1 MSHSRAFLLAAL
13 LLTLLSSVAPH
24 ALAQGLTL
32 DQYRAAET
40 PRDGFVVTRPRTLG
54 HLDVS
59 ASLHVEYALEPLRA
73 PASATGDT
81 LIDHQLVGHVGAA
94 MGLLDRFVVALRAP
108 VVLLMDGVPGAA
120 GPSVG
125 RDPGASG
132 AGLGDLAL
140 TFRAQLVGEE
150 GDLFALALQT
160 EATIPL
166 AEAISETQDLAGE
179 SGVSFTPELAA
190 ELRFSPVHITANVG
204 ARFRPDANYQS
215 LIVRHEL
222 TWALAVGVDVI
233 EDMLDISLEGF
244 GATPFDGFANVNE
257 SPVELLL
264 GLRVRPVSQLYLGLA
279 GGAGLGDAYG
289 SPVFRGVFTIGYAD
303 VGPARAVDPAVD
315 DAPDQIV
322 ADEVP
327 PPVDVVLAEEVTA
340 YTEDLVMALPAASED
355 RVPPPAPGDYGL
367 LDRDGDRIVD
377 AEDQCVL
384 DREDYDEVQDSDG
397 CPEEDADADSVPDG
411 VDVCPLTPGVAT
423 EDPVTNG
430 CPARAHIERGA
441 IVITSRVE
449 FASGSDRILPP
460 SEAVLADVLAILT
473 SSPDV
478 TRVRIE
484 GHTDDRGSDRSNFRL
499 SRARAASVLR
509 WLQEHGVAIERL
521 EAWGCGEAHPL
532 IPGVTAE
539 ARQSNRRVEF
549 LVVMPLSP
557 DTVIRE
563 GCLEG
568 TP

>member
-1 MSHSRAFLLAAL
+1 
-13 LLTLLSSVAPH
+13 LTLLSSVALR
-24 ALAQGLTL
+24 ARAQGLTL

-59 ASLHVEYALEPLRA
+59 ASLHVEYALEPLQA
-73 PASATGDT
+73 PAGVTGDT
-81 LIDHQLVGHVGAA
+81 LIDHQLVGHVGGAI
-94 MGLLDRFVVALRAP
+94 GLLDRFVVALRVP
-108 VVLLMDGVPGAA
+108 VVLLMEGAPSAPGDP
-120 GPSVG
+120 GL

-132 AGLGDLAL
+132 AGMGDLAL

-160 EATIPL
+160 EATVPL
-166 AEAISETQDLAGE
+166 AEAINATQDLAGE
-179 SGVSFTPELAA
+179 AGVSFTPELAA
-190 ELRFSPVHITANVG
+190 ELRFAPVHVTANLGV
-204 ARFRPDANYQS
+204 RFREQARYQA
-215 LIVRHEL
+215 LAIEHEL
-222 TWALAVGVDVI
+222 TWALAVGVDAI
-233 EDMLDISLEGF
+233 EDVLEISLEGF
-244 GATPFDGFANVNE
+244 GATSFRAFPNANR

-264 GLRVRPVSQLYLGLA
+264 GVRVRPVSQLYLGLA

-289 SPVFRGVFTIGYAD
+289 APVFRGVFTIGYAD
-303 VGPARAVDPAVD
+303 IGPARTEEEGD
-315 DAPDQIV
+315 DAETQDV
-322 ADEVP
+322 AVVDELTP
-327 PPVDVVLAEEVTA
+327 PIDAAVLAEEVTA
-340 YTEDLVMALPAASED
+340 YTEDLVMPLPETSEE
-355 RVPPPAPGDYGL
+355 RVSPPEAGDYGL

-397 CPEEDADADSVPDG
+397 CPEEDADADAVPDG
-411 VDVCPLTPGVAT
+411 VDVCPLTVGVAT
-423 EDPVTNG
+423 DDPVTNG

-449 FASGSDRILPP
+449 FASGSDRILPA
-460 SEAVLADVLAILT
+460 SEAVLIDVLAILT

-509 WLQEHGVAIERL
+509 WLQERGVEVERL

-532 IPGVTAE
+532 IPGATAE

-549 LVVMPLSP
+549 LVVAPLSP
-557 DTVIRE
+557 DTVLRE

>member
-1 MSHSRAFLLAAL
+1 MSHPRSLSLALL
-13 LLTLLSSVAPH
+13 LLTLLWSVALR
-24 ALAQGLTL
+24 ARAQGLTL

-59 ASLHVEYALEPLRA
+59 ASLHLEYALEPLRG

-81 LIDHQLVGHVGAA
+81 LIDHQLVGHVGGAI
-94 MGLLDRFVVALRAP
+94 GLLDRFVVALRAP
-108 VVLLMDGVPGAA
+108 VVLVMEGRSSGAGDPGL
-120 GPSVG
+120 

-166 AEAISETQDLAGE
+166 AEAIAETQDLAGE
-179 SGVSFTPELAA
+179 AGVSFTPELAA
-190 ELRFSPVHITANVG
+190 ELRFSPVHITANLG
-204 ARFRPDANYQS
+204 ARFRQAARYQA
-215 LIVRHEL
+215 LAIHHEL

-264 GLRVRPVSQLYLGLA
+264 GVRARPISPLYLGLA

-303 VGPARAVDPAVD
+303 VGPARVAGAAEEEPVEVVEDTPAPAAAVS
-315 DAPDQIV
+315 
-322 ADEVP
+322 
-327 PPVDVVLAEEVTA
+327 LAEEVTA
-340 YTEDLVMALPAASED
+340 YTEDLVMALPEPSED
-355 RVPPPAPGDYGL
+355 RVPPPEASDYGL

-377 AEDQCVL
+377 AEDHCVL
-384 DREDYDEVQDSDG
+384 DGEDYDEVQDSDG
-397 CPEEDADADSVPDG
+397 CPEEDADSDSVLDG

-423 EDPVTNG
+423 DDPVTNG
-430 CPARAHIERGA
+430 CPALAHIEHGA

-460 SEAVLADVLAILT
+460 SEAVLIDVLAILE

-478 TRVRIE
+478 TRIRIE

-499 SRARAASVLR
+499 SRSRAASVLR
-509 WLQEHGVAIERL
+509 WLEEHGVAVERL

-532 IPGVTAE
+532 IPGASAD

-549 LVVMPLSP
+549 LVVAPLSP
-557 DTVIRE
+557 DTVLRE